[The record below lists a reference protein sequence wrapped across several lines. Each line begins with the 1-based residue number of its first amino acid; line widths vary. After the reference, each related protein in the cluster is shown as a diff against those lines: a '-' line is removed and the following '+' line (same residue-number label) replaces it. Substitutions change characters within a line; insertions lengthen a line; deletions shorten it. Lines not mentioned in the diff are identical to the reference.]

1 MLGALVPIDAPYEV
15 ISPGASAVQPAS
27 GGALSGGDAKQM
39 SPMESMKA
47 IFEDIRDGIENI
59 AGMVQ
64 TLVLGQQPTVGEKI
78 AASDTDTGVTD
89 GAGEK
94 RGMLDSLR
102 DSVGEDEFGKLK
114 KALFV
119 GIVASLFMF
128 GEQIKPVVAG
138 FLKALKM
145 VIDFIGP
152 KGALFL
158 AIVGISRL
166 AFPKTFAL
174 VLKTAGTAIKLV
186 AAGFTSLFSF
196 ITGTLVPFVAAFAV
210 PIAIIAGVVAGVIAV
225 IYSIK
230 KGIEAFKTSLE
241 EGDSMFAAIVKGV
254 GTALLTLITLPTTL
268 FKNLL
273 SYVAGLF
280 GFDGIKAK
288 LDDLDFVEFFTNA
301 FKMLFTGIK
310 DFITG
315 IFNIDF
321 KGILGKGLDLLGAI
335 ATRIK
340 AIAAAGFAALKA
352 AFPGGESPGEAFN
365 RVYQERMDKED
376 DSEPEAKGGP
386 ITISVDDAQSRMYR
400 LQDQA
405 LMAGPDGSNQPE
417 VAAEAKARALQME
430 KLLDEAYVKGKDTV
444 SMPSGSIG
452 KKQSDVE
459 KLTDATAEK
468 THEEGTKRSD
478 TKRDEYEGLKAQG
491 FSKSDARLILMF
503 DTNKTKGFP
512 AYQEASMKA
521 LGYNFTPEFMTPEEK
536 LAWMKRKMIVDDEG
550 NLFKPTSADG
560 DYRQLS
566 QSEMRM
572 RAASAEGRQDLNEA
586 VAENKQAKNDSA
598 GASGNIVV
606 NNNSVDNSSQS
617 QTNNTTKLSTDH
629 SDPTANALKEV
640 AGF

>member
-1 MLGALVPIDAPYEV
+1 MLGSLVPINSPYEV
-15 ISPGASAVQPAS
+15 ISPARSSVQPAS
-27 GGALSGGDAKQM
+27 GGAVAGAARQM

-64 TLVLGQQPTVGEKI
+64 TLVLGQQPTVGDKI
-78 AASDTDTGVTD
+78 AASDTDSGGIEDTG
-89 GAGEK
+89 GQEGFSS
-94 RGMLDSLR
+94 GMLDSLKSAFA
-102 DSVGEDEFGKLK
+102 DDGGIGKLK
-114 KALFV
+114 KALFA
-119 GIVASLFMF
+119 GIVASLFLF
-128 GEQIKPVVAG
+128 SDQIKAAIVPILKVG
-138 FLKALKM
+138 KQIYEFL
-145 VIDFIGP
+145 GP
-152 KGALFL
+152 KGSLIL
-158 AIVGISRL
+158 GLGAI
-166 AFPKTFAL
+166 AAFTFPKTFFTI
-174 VLKTAGTAIKLV
+174 LKIAFKAIKFIPTIFSALSSGLSAVLVPLAPVIAIV
-186 AAGFTSLFSF
+186 AAIAAVIYSLKKGFDAFQESLDAGDSM
-196 ITGTLVPFVAAFAV
+196 ID
-210 PIAIIAGVVAGVIAV
+210 AIIAGV
-225 IYSIK
+225 S
-230 KGIEAFKTSLE
+230 
-241 EGDSMFAAIVKGV
+241 
-254 GTALLTLITLPTTL
+254 TALATLITLPSTL

-321 KGILGKGLDLLGAI
+321 KGILGKGLDLFGAI

-430 KLLDEAYVKGKDTV
+430 KLLDEAYAKGKNTV

>member
-89 GAGEK
+89 VPEEK
-94 RGMLDSLR
+94 KGMLDSLR

-241 EGDSMFAAIVKGV
+241 EGDSMIDAIIAGV
-254 GTALLTLITLPTTL
+254 STALATLITLPATL

-288 LDDLDFVEFFTNA
+288 LDDISFVEFFTNA

-315 IFNIDF
+315 IFSIDF
-321 KGILGKGLDLLGAI
+321 KGILGKGLDILGAI
-335 ATRIK
+335 MTRIK
-340 AIAAAGFAALKA
+340 AIAAAGFAAVKA
-352 AFPGGESPGEAFN
+352 AFPGGESPGEAFS
-365 RVYQERMDKED
+365 RVYQERITKAEESEPKVEEGGEVLQTIEAEKED
-376 DSEPEAKGGP
+376 
-386 ITISVDDAQSRMYR
+386 T
-400 LQDQA
+400 
-405 LMAGPDGSNQPE
+405 PD
-417 VAAEAKARALQME
+417 L
-430 KLLDEAYVKGKDTV
+430 
-444 SMPSGSIG
+444 
-452 KKQSDVE
+452 QSDVE
-459 KLTDATAEK
+459 KLVEATAEK
-468 THEEGTKRSD
+468 THEEGDKKSKS
-478 TKRDEYEGLKAQG
+478 KRDEYEALKAQG
-491 FSKSDARLILMF
+491 YSKSDARLILMF
-503 DTNKTKGFP
+503 ETNKTKGFP
-512 AYQEASMKA
+512 AYEEASMNT
-521 LGYNFTPEFMTPEEK
+521 LGYNFQSHDMTAAEK
-536 LAWMKRKMIVDDEG
+536 LAWMKDKTLVDDEG
-550 NLFKPTSADG
+550 NAVKMQDG
-560 DYRQLS
+560 DYNVVPS
-566 QSEMRM
+566 GTPGEFM
-572 RAASAEGRQDLNEA
+572 SAGAGNEQLNEA
-586 VAENKQAKNDSA
+586 VAQNKQAKDDSA
-598 GASGNIVV
+598 GATGNIVV
-606 NNNSVDNSSQS
+606 NNNNVDNSSQS
-617 QTNNTTKLSTDH
+617 QTNNSTKLSTDH